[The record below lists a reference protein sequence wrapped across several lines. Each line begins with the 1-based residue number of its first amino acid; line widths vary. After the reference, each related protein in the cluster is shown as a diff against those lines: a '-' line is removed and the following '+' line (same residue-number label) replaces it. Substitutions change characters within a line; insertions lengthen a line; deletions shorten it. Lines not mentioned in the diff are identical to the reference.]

1 MEKHDDA
8 HELAHLYVDGAYSRR
23 QLMSLARKVAGGM
36 AAVTV
41 ALTEMGVPLKA
52 ETPACP
58 EDVKVPADAED
69 IEARDVEFAGDESP
83 LFGYLVKP
91 KREST
96 DPLAAVIVIHE
107 NRGLVEHIRD
117 VTRRVARAGYVA
129 LGIDLL
135 SRQGGTSQFT
145 TAGEQTGA
153 YGRTT
158 PAGRVADLRKAAG
171 YLRLQ
176 PDVKA
181 DFIGSVGFCAGGAN
195 VWALAVSGEAMQAS
209 VVYYGA
215 PAPAAEIE
223 NLQGALHCH
232 YAELDRNLSTS
243 SAAAIPALI
252 AARKTFG
259 YNIWEGVGHAFN
271 NDTGAAYNAAVACEA
286 WTKTLAFFNR
296 HLNKPVE

>member
-1 MEKHDDA
+1 
-8 HELAHLYVDGAYSRR
+8 
-23 QLMSLARKVAGGM
+23 M

-41 ALTEMGVPLKA
+41 ALSEMGAPLKA
-52 ETPACP
+52 QSAALTCP
-58 EDVKVPADAED
+58 TDLKVPADAED
-69 IEARDVEFAGDESP
+69 LDAQDVEFAGDESP
-83 LFGYLVKP
+83 LFAYLVKP

-96 DPLAAVIVIHE
+96 DPLPAVVVIHE

-135 SRQGGTSQFT
+135 SRQGGTGQFT
-145 TAGEQTGA
+145 TAAEQTGA

-158 PAGRVADLRKAAG
+158 PAGRVADLRKAVE
-171 YLRLQ
+171 YLRLL
-176 PDVKA
+176 PDVKGQ
-181 DFIGSVGFCAGGAN
+181 FIGSVGFCAGGAN
-195 VWALAVSGEAMQAS
+195 VWALAVSGETMAAS

-215 PAPAAEIE
+215 PAAAADIE
-223 NLQGALHCH
+223 KLNGALLCH

-243 SAAAIPALI
+243 SAAAIAPLI

-271 NDTGAAYNAAVACEA
+271 NDTGAAFNAKVACEA
-286 WTKTLAFFNR
+286 WSKTLDFFGR
-296 HLNKPVE
+296 HLNKPAE

>member
-1 MEKHDDA
+1 MDKHDEA

-23 QLMSLARKVAGGM
+23 DLVKLAKRVAGGM
-36 AAVTV
+36 AAVGI
-41 ALTEMGVPLKA
+41 ALNEMGVPLKA

-58 EDVKVPADAED
+58 ADLRVPADAED
-69 IEARDVEFAGDESP
+69 IVTQDVEFAGDESP
-83 LFGYLVKP
+83 LFAYLVKP

-96 DPLAAVIVIHE
+96 DPLPAVVVIHE

-135 SRQGGTSQFT
+135 SRQGGTGQFS
-145 TAGEQTGA
+145 TAEQTAA

-158 PAGRVADLRKAAG
+158 PEGRVADLRKAVG

-176 PDVKA
+176 PDVRT

-195 VWALAVSGEAMQAS
+195 VWALAISGETMAAS

-215 PAPAAEIE
+215 PPPTADIE
-223 NLQGALHCH
+223 KLNGAILCH
-232 YAELDRNLSTS
+232 YAELDRNLSTN

-252 AARKTFG
+252 SARKTFG

-271 NDTGAAYNAAVACEA
+271 NDTGAAFNEGVACEA
-286 WTKTLAFFNR
+286 WSKTLAFFNR